1 MFASLSAI
9 INELC
14 AEYIVDFMRTDSDLH
29 GMLMSDG
36 CGLLP
41 GLRWWVCRWDGIV
54 W

>member
-14 AEYIVDFMRTDSDLH
+14 AEYIVDFMRTDS